1 MRTKSSTRVFSA
13 IAVLVVGLLAGAM
26 SGANADDVAAPTTS
40 RIATVKTASADR
52 SGTDR
57 VSADTS
63 RAPKPVNCAIHKC
76 VALTYDDGPAGSTP
90 ALLRTLAAK
99 KAPATFFV
107 LGQQATK
114 YPATMRAIR
123 NAGHEI
129 GVHTWDHANLTKLSS
144 ASVTSELD
152 RSIAAVRQTTGQRT
166 TLMRPPYGA
175 TNQTVRSVEGRL
187 GLAEILW
194 SVDPQDWKDRNT
206 ATVTQRVLAAAKPGA
221 IVLMHDIHP
230 TTVAAAPAI
239 IDGLRKRG
247 YRLVTVSQLLGKPTP
262 GRTYSSR

>member
-1 MRTKSSTRVFSA
+1 M
-13 IAVLVVGLLAGAM
+13 
-26 SGANADDVAAPTTS
+26 
-40 RIATVKTASADR
+40 
-52 SGTDR
+52 
-57 VSADTS
+57 
-63 RAPKPVNCAIHKC
+63 
-76 VALTYDDGPAGSTP
+76 
-90 ALLRTLAAK
+90 
-99 KAPATFFV
+99 
-107 LGQQATK
+107 
-114 YPATMRAIR
+114 
-123 NAGHEI
+123 
-129 GVHTWDHANLTKLSS
+129 
-144 ASVTSELD
+144 
-152 RSIAAVRQTTGQRT
+152 RQTTGQRT